1 VIDRVK
7 RTVVNFVQMMKRTST
22 CGVRA
27 ELKKI
32 VLFVITLLVGMCA
45 VGQLTSGE
53 AKQPLRILYIG
64 GDADVLGGPGPER
77 AADFQQFLEKH
88 FVSVATTKGSDFK
101 PEMAKDVDVIVK
113 DARIPIV
120 LPSAFRKP
128 MVLVGSNGLFGIDRT
143 GTKIDLL
150 CECLRDKL
158 HTIRLDHA
166 IFQGPLAVTPTL
178 NQEADPV
185 TGKIVGMWKVQE
197 KMQDPGLVTAVEQYL
212 DADDSEII
220 SGGINMKGD
229 HGVALVR
236 EANLFLWGPI
246 ANPRLMTEEA
256 RRVFVN
262 TIVYMKK
269 FDGAKQTVW
278 RGLAGRRELQ
288 TMLKTKDLKR
298 MLGAD
303 RAYNDFLPELV
314 DKYGDS
320 IEKYRAYYGPNIGY
334 VRQPHGEIW
343 FEIDQDA
350 KSLGIANNDPRLL
363 EKCVDLLSD
372 RTEAPK
378 ALRLLQRYTGL
389 SLTEPTAWQD
399 WLKQNR
405 SKLYFSDSYDY
416 RFFTGPAGPAP
427 TSASLGTAIDAMSV
441 AEPSDVA
448 PVSVGATVAT
458 YFHSKEGSFAKK
470 GALVTLA
477 VRLKVADGWHV
488 YAQVPQDVPYKPTK
502 IDAQL
507 PSGFRWN
514 GDWQTPLATNGD
526 VPGLTEYRGDVVLT
540 RQFYS
545 TTTTAAKAKISGAV
559 QFQVCNVER
568 CMPPAAAT
576 FEVPVTVYE

>member
-1 VIDRVK
+1 MELHHIMNAAIAAK
-7 RTVVNFVQMMKRTST
+7 WK
-22 CGVRA
+22 A
-27 ELKKI
+27 HLKKVFLSGI
-32 VLFVITLLVGMCA
+32 ALLVSMHVFA
-45 VGQLTSGE
+45 QSVSVE

-64 GDADVLGGPGPER
+64 GDADVLGGPGPQR

-88 FVSVATTKGSDFK
+88 FISVATTKGSDFK

-120 LPSAFRKP
+120 LPPTFRRP
-128 MVLVGSNGLFGIDRT
+128 MVLIGSNGLYGIDRT

-150 CECLRDKL
+150 CECLKDKL
-158 HTIRLDHA
+158 HTIRLDHP
-166 IFQGPLAVTPTL
+166 IFMGPLAVNPTIV
-178 NQEADPV
+178 QEADPV
-185 TGKIVGMWKVQE
+185 TGKTVGMWKVQE
-197 KMQDPGLVTAVEQYL
+197 KMESPGLVTAVEQFL
-212 DADDSEII
+212 EADDSEII
-220 SGGINMKGD
+220 SGGVNMKGD

-262 TIVYMKK
+262 TIVYMKQ

-278 RGLAGRRELQ
+278 RGLHGRKELEMVLA
-288 TMLKTKDLKR
+288 TRDLKR
-298 MLGAD
+298 ALGAD
-303 RAYNDFLPELV
+303 RIYNDFLPTLI
-314 DKYGDS
+314 DKNGDS
-320 IEKYRAYYGPNIGY
+320 IEKYRAYYTPNLGY
-334 VRQPHGEIW
+334 VRQPHGAIW

-363 EKCVDLLSD
+363 EKCVGLLNNPS
-372 RTEAPK
+372 EASK

-389 SLTEPTAWQD
+389 SFTDAKAWQD

-405 SKLYFSDSYDY
+405 NQLYFSDGYDY

-427 TSASLGTAIDAMSV
+427 TSASVRTAIDAMNV
-441 AEPSDVA
+441 TEPTDVA
-448 PVSVGATVAT
+448 PVSVGATAAT
-458 YFHSKEGSFAKK
+458 YFHSREGNFSKK
-470 GALVTLA
+470 GALITLV

-507 PSGFRWN
+507 PTGLRWS

-526 VPGLTEYRGDVVLT
+526 VAGLTEYRGDVVFT

-545 TTTTAAKAKISGAV
+545 TTVGKTKIDGKV
-559 QFQVCNVER
+559 QFQVCDVQQ
-568 CMPPAAAT
+568 CMPAANAS
-576 FEVPVTVYE
+576 FEVPVTINENN